1 MIRINLLPFR
11 AARKKENIRKQI
23 SIYFLL
29 VVFILTAIGYFYISI
44 NSKYKKLTNEKIRK
58 TNELATYAQTTKK
71 IKELEAKQSQV
82 KKKLDIIR
90 GLEKKKRGPVQ
101 LLDEI
106 STAVPKNRLWL
117 TSLGEKGGILTLNG
131 TAKDNDVVALFMTNL
146 EEAEHIN
153 SVDLSSTKLKT
164 IQEYETNVV
173 DFALSCKT
181 YSFQEPPKK
190 EPAKKARKR

>member
-1 MIRINLLPFR
+1 MIKINLLPFR
-11 AARKKENIRKQI
+11 AARKKENIRRQI

-29 VVFILTAIGYFYISI
+29 VIFILTAIGYIYINV
-44 NSKYKKLTNEKIRK
+44 NSKYKKLTNEKISK
-58 TNELATYAQTTKK
+58 TNELATYAQTTKR
-71 IKELEAKQSQV
+71 IKELETKQNQV

-90 GLEKKKRGPVQ
+90 GLEKQKRGPVQ

-106 STAVPKNRLWL
+106 SIAVPKNKLWL
-117 TSLGEKGGILTLNG
+117 TSLVEKGGILSLNG

-146 EEAEHIN
+146 ELSEHIT

-164 IQEYETNVV
+164 IQDYETDVV

-181 YSFQEPPKK
+181 YSFLEPPGKS
-190 EPAKKARKR
+190 PAKARRR